1 MIVVAYLITI
11 VNYDRTVIIIVNYYC
26 KTFIVQASDN
36 DKIQFM
42 LQQNY
47 TLATFYLLDNII
59 NDDDLS
65 TTPSL
70 HCKNFRVPEKA
81 RAFVNV
87 RHFHP
92 SLIFIGKAKRLPPVA
107 TPHSNHFIV
116 LPEKARAFVNVRR
129 FHTKLILIGKARR
142 LPQWRLHIPTI

>member
-11 VNYDRTVIIIVNYYC
+11 VNYDRTVITIVNYYC
-26 KTFIVQASDN
+26 KNFIVQASDN
-36 DKIQFM
+36 GKIQFM

-70 HCKNFRVPEKA
+70 HCKNIPVPEKA
-81 RAFVNV
+81 RAFVHV
-87 RHFHP
+87 RRFHP
-92 SLIFIGKAKRLPPVA
+92 SLIFIGKAKRLP
-107 TPHSNHFIV
+107 
-116 LPEKARAFVNVRR
+116 
-129 FHTKLILIGKARR
+129 
-142 LPQWRLHIPTI
+142 QW